1 MFEYLLVCFV
11 LLIRRSSDGSLCA
24 TKVIVRV
31 PRDKDIGLIFDL
43 TVTNRI
49 RSDKRETLDFT
60 VVSDGECI
68 VNTTH
73 GEQVHAMGR
82 IFGGDF
88 GSIEPG
94 KSEIVSLVWP
104 TVSLYNRVGSC
115 PILISATSAHATD
128 AVATAKQVLHF
139 DTRFETLDPQSNK
152 LRRRKDYKDCRN
164 WDKDYLRNCTPLNCE
179 ERYFGKRS
187 YFNVE
192 TEQCEPAS
200 DCSGPGEY
208 YDIFS
213 NEGVDPGNFV
223 SEEELDQIKQGK
235 FDSNFLDLRA
245 PSPMQEPKANQAHPY
260 KKKSR
265 RLATHKRHIF
275 HSRPTKSD
283 DCDKS
288 RKLTLADFNDCFQ
301 HLKDVQFQSLVES
314 ANEKKIKK
322 KSPFEVPMLTQ
333 LYYDWYLPLRTD
345 SWGEGGEIG
354 AIGGIGDPS
363 PQNVSSGS
371 EPLLTWIGKLDW
383 RGWLFLI
390 LKGSFFILLLIV
402 FQVFATLTAYFLV
415 CLMVYG
421 FMEVYSFWTS
431 DEAPETFMID
441 SSSQSTAFNLVT
453 SESLMSHR

>member
-1 MFEYLLVCFV
+1 MLQYLLVCFV
-11 LLIRRSSDGSLCA
+11 LLIRRRTDGSLCA
-24 TKVIVRV
+24 TKFIVRV

-49 RSDKRETLDFT
+49 RSDKRETLDFN
-60 VVSDGECI
+60 VVSNGECT

-88 GSIEPG
+88 GSVEPG
-94 KSEIVSLVWP
+94 KSETVSLVWP

-128 AVATAKQVLHF
+128 AVATARQVLHF
-139 DTRFETLDPQSNK
+139 DTRFETLDPHGNK

-187 YFNVE
+187 FFNRE
-192 TEQCEPAS
+192 TEQCEPVT
-200 DCSGPGEY
+200 DCSAPGEY

-213 NEGVDPGNFV
+213 NERVDPGNFV
-223 SEEELDQIKQGK
+223 SEEELDLIKQGK
-235 FDSNFLDLRA
+235 FDFNFLDLRGP
-245 PSPMQEPKANQAHPY
+245 PSQHEPKANKALPY
-260 KKKSR
+260 KKN
-265 RLATHKRHIF
+265 T
-275 HSRPTKSD
+275 RPTRHFVHSKHEKSD
-283 DCDKS
+283 DCDNL

-301 HLKDVQFQSLVES
+301 HLQDGQSEPVAVEPTI
-314 ANEKKIKK
+314 EKKIKK

-333 LYYDWYLPLRTD
+333 LYYDWYLPLRSD

-354 AIGGIGDPS
+354 AIGDPS

-371 EPLLTWIGKLDW
+371 EPLITWIGKLDW
-383 RGWLFLI
+383 KGWLFLI
-390 LKGSFFILLLIV
+390 LRGSFFILLLIV
-402 FQVFATLTAYFLV
+402 FQVFATLTAYFIV
-415 CLMVYG
+415 CLFVYG
-421 FMEVYSFWTS
+421 FMELYGLWTS
-431 DEAPETFMID
+431 DDAPETFMLD
-441 SSSQSTAFNLVT
+441 SSSQSTAYNLVT
-453 SESLMSHR
+453 TESLMSHR

>member
-1 MFEYLLVCFV
+1 MFQFLLVCFV
-11 LLIRRSSDGSLCA
+11 LLTRRSSDGSLCA

-31 PRDKDIGLIFDL
+31 PRDKDIGLIFDM

-60 VVSDGECI
+60 VVSNGECT

-88 GSIEPG
+88 GSVEPG
-94 KSEIVSLVWP
+94 KSETVSLVWP

-128 AVATAKQVLHF
+128 AVATARQVLHF
-139 DTRFETLDPQSNK
+139 DTRFDTLDPHSNK
-152 LRRRKDYKDCRN
+152 LRRRKDYKNCGN
-164 WDKDYLRNCTPLNCE
+164 WDKNYLRNCTPVNCE

-223 SEEELDQIKQGK
+223 SEEELDQIKQGNY
-235 FDSNFLDLRA
+235 DSNFLDLRG
-245 PSPMQEPKANQAHPY
+245 PPPLHEPKANKARQY

-265 RLATHKRHIF
+265 RLADPTRHFF
-275 HSRPTKSD
+275 HSKPTKSD
-283 DCDKS
+283 DCDNS

-301 HLKDVQFQSLVES
+301 HLKDGQSQSQSQSQFVES
-314 ANEKKIKK
+314 VNEKIIKK

-354 AIGGIGDPS
+354 GIGDPS

-371 EPLLTWIGKLDW
+371 EPLIMWIGKLDW
-383 RGWLFLI
+383 RGWVFLI
-390 LKGSFFILLLIV
+390 LKGSFFI
-402 FQVFATLTAYFLV
+402 FATLTAYFLV
-415 CLMVYG
+415 CLFVYG
-421 FMEVYSFWTS
+421 FMELYSFWTS
-431 DEAPETFMID
+431 DEAPETFMMD

>member
-1 MFEYLLVCFV
+1 MT
-11 LLIRRSSDGSLCA
+11 A
-24 TKVIVRV
+24 
-31 PRDKDIGLIFDL
+31 
-43 TVTNRI
+43 TNR
-49 RSDKRETLDFT
+49 
-60 VVSDGECI
+60 
-68 VNTTH
+68 
-73 GEQVHAMGR
+73 
-82 IFGGDF
+82 
-88 GSIEPG
+88 
-94 KSEIVSLVWP
+94 
-104 TVSLYNRVGSC
+104 
-115 PILISATSAHATD
+115 
-128 AVATAKQVLHF
+128 
-139 DTRFETLDPQSNK
+139 
-152 LRRRKDYKDCRN
+152 
-164 WDKDYLRNCTPLNCE
+164 
-179 ERYFGKRS
+179 
-187 YFNVE
+187 
-192 TEQCEPAS
+192 
-200 DCSGPGEY
+200 
-208 YDIFS
+208 
-213 NEGVDPGNFV
+213 
-223 SEEELDQIKQGK
+223 
-235 FDSNFLDLRA
+235 
-245 PSPMQEPKANQAHPY
+245 
-260 KKKSR
+260 
-265 RLATHKRHIF
+265 
-275 HSRPTKSD
+275 
-283 DCDKS
+283 
-288 RKLTLADFNDCFQ
+288 
-301 HLKDVQFQSLVES
+301 FQSLVES